1 MTVPVRC
8 PRCGAE
14 GTLLRPR
21 KAFFCSGCQTLVV
34 RQEPE
39 GPSRSHPASR
49 HTALGVAGAALILL
63 LLLPGSRMLCRRPD
77 QHDARQ
83 AAMAYIA
90 VVTQNWDRRSW
101 REFTGVATRE
111 HTQTLEHPGMPARA
125 IFSPYLQQAR
135 FERVEVRCGGA
146 SVDLTV
152 WTGFKPTFI
161 VPRLVTVELVQD
173 GGRLKVAEVIGR

>member
-21 KAFFCSGCQTLVV
+21 EAFFCSGCQTLVA
-34 RQEPE
+34 RREPE
-39 GPSRSHPASR
+39 RAPRPRPASR
-49 HTALGVAGAALILL
+49 HAALGVASAVCILL
-63 LLLPGSRMLCRRPD
+63 LLIPASRMLCGRPH

-101 REFTGVATRE
+101 REFTDVATRE
-111 HTQTLEHPGMPARA
+111 HTQILEHPGMPARA

-135 FERVEVRCGGA
+135 FERIEVRCGGA
-146 SVDLTV
+146 SVDLRV